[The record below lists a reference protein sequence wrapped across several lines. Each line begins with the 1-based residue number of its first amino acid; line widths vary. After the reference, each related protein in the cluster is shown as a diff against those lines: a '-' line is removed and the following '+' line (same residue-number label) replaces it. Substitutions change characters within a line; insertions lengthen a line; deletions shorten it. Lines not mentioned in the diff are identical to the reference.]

1 MLQFL
6 SPDDIIFFIKSCFKF
21 NKYGYLLAV
30 FSSLRKCR
38 NDWGIAA
45 YSVEGLFDCKYLG
58 VTACLSDE
66 LHHRFKA
73 LIGMMHKDVL
83 TSDSLKDIN
92 TIHKGR
98 HGLGL
103 NNRCLKRRI
112 HLLHS
117 IELHEEGQVKR
128 SFNVIYLI
136 PAYHEFTY
144 KDFLQSLISIYIQ
157 FQSDCLSPL
166 ALLDLFL
173 YFLKEVGSLLLIYL
187 KVGISHD
194 SEFTGSYNLMIKK
207 QLVQVLLNYLLKENK
222 T

>member
-1 MLQFL
+1 
-6 SPDDIIFFIKSCFKF
+6 
-21 NKYGYLLAV
+21 
-30 FSSLRKCR
+30 
-38 NDWGIAA
+38 
-45 YSVEGLFDCKYLG
+45 
-58 VTACLSDE
+58 
-66 LHHRFKA
+66 
-73 LIGMMHKDVL
+73 MHKDVL

-98 HGLGL
+98 YGFGL

-128 SFNVIYLI
+128 PFNVIYLI

-222 T
+222 A